1 MTYALPWRYST
12 TELKGPR
19 LIQFLNKELATMS
32 LVHIFITAYTYYILY
47 EISMKL
53 EYIYIDTFYLHSGS
67 LRNNKLDLLSEYN
80 IGKMGLLILDILNIN
95 VMNYFK
101 TDSN

>member
-32 LVHIFITAYTYYILY
+32 LVHIFITAYTYY
-47 EISMKL
+47 MKL
-53 EYIYIDTFYLHSGS
+53 EYMYIDRFYPHSGS
-67 LRNNKLDLLSEYN
+67 LRNNKLDLPSEYS
-80 IGKMGLLILDILNIN
+80 IGKM
-95 VMNYFK
+95 VY
-101 TDSN
+101 